1 MLDKMQKRKALNET
15 NELKINPIELAIY
28 INKAL

>member
-15 NELKINPIELAIY
+15 NELKINPIELSNIY
-28 INKAL
+28 K